1 MQNQNITNISDDD
14 YNKYGVIKPPQ
25 EFFKDNLKY
34 TRIVID
40 SRVRDPILYPL
51 QNDYYINFEDDITDV
66 ISAQLVYIDIP
77 FSKYLINQYF
87 NSLNITYNGNTY
99 NVVLPTGDYTDAS
112 FLTAMQGALNTTIGT
127 GAITITYNALLDN
140 YTFTSTN
147 NFGFNFQSQKNSLG
161 MLLGFNINKN
171 YVATS
176 GANYVLNSEFRRNF
190 KYNNYIIFDIDQFDL
205 LKSADSSLNKSYATI
220 PDNYDSLNISD
231 NPQYIKIFSPPIPRL
246 LKLHLQFSDRF
257 GNPYD
262 FQNQDHRFEILL
274 TSFKQKRKYGNIFSQ

>member
-1 MQNQNITNISDDD
+1 MQSQNITNIDDDD
-14 YNKYGVIKPPQ
+14 YIKYGVIKPPQ

-51 QNDYYINFEDDITDV
+51 QNDYYTQFDEDYTDIL
-66 ISAQLVYIDIP
+66 SAQLVYIDIP
-77 FSKYLINQYF
+77 FSKYLVNQYF
-87 NSLNITYNGNTY
+87 NSLNITYNGTTY

-112 FLTAMQGALNTTIGT
+112 FLTAMQSSLNTNIGS

-147 NFGFNFQSQKNSLG
+147 NFGFNFQDQKNSLG

-176 GANYVLNSEFRRNF
+176 GVSYVLNSEFRRN
-190 KYNNYIIFDIDQFDL
+190 Y
-205 LKSADSSLNKSYATI
+205 
-220 PDNYDSLNISD
+220 
-231 NPQYIKIFSPPIPRL
+231 
-246 LKLHLQFSDRF
+246 
-257 GNPYD
+257 
-262 FQNQDHRFEILL
+262 
-274 TSFKQKRKYGNIFSQ
+274 KR

>member
-1 MQNQNITNISDDD
+1 MQSQNITNIDDDD
-14 YNKYGVIKPPQ
+14 YIKYGVIKPPQ

-51 QNDYYINFEDDITDV
+51 QNDYYTQFDEDYTDIL
-66 ISAQLVYIDIP
+66 SAQLVYIDIP
-77 FSKYLINQYF
+77 FSKYLVNQYF
-87 NSLNITYNGNTY
+87 NSLNITYNGTTY

-112 FLTAMQGALNTTIGT
+112 FLTAMQSSLNTNIGS

-147 NFGFNFQSQKNSLG
+147 NFGFNFQDQKNSLG

-171 YVATS
+171 YVANS
-176 GANYVLNSEFRRNF
+176 GASYVLNSEFRRNF
-190 KYNNYIIFDIDQFDL
+190 KYNNYIIFNIDQFDL
-205 LKSADSSLNKSYATI
+205 LKSADSILNKSYATI

-231 NPQYIKIFSPPIPRL
+231 KPQYIKIFSPPIPRL
-246 LKLHLQFSDRF
+246 VKLHLQFSDRF

-274 TSFKQKRKYGNIFSQ
+274 TSFKQKRKYGSIFSQ